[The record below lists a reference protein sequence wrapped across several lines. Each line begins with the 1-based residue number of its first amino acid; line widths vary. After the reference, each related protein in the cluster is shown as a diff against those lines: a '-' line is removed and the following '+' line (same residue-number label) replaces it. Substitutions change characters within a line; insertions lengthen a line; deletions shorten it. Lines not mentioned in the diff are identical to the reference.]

1 MRRLYAI
8 LLAGIVILTA
18 TGAAWYWRL
27 PLLPARQETITLLYT
42 GDGQGYLTP
51 CPT

>member
-1 MRRLYAI
+1 MKRWFI
-8 LLAGIVILTA
+8 FLAGLVLVTTA
-18 TGAAWYWRL
+18 AASWFWRL

-42 GDGQGYLTP
+42 GDGQGYLTL